1 MSNLERFGLISGIIG
16 LVSDLIALTTFVLGY
31 WQPATSNQT
40 NGGMPA
46 ILIVVTGLLIFYG
59 WVVISWVLTR
69 RKYLIQKRRRQK
81 KLFESSGDAVL
92 GVGIFVAPIYLLW
105 IIAIAQSINDPT
117 TAQLVHAKAEATS
130 IAQLALTPYPTVE
143 EGKAPPTPVILQSV
157 EDIIAQ
163 EQVGEEAFGYI
174 FVILFGSFF
183 YLIIGTGVKG
193 IIDSLIPIVYPEME
207 RPPLSKQ

>member
-16 LVSDLIALTTFVLGY
+16 LVVDLISLVTFVLGY

-59 WVVISWVLTR
+59 WVVISWALTR

-92 GVGIFVAPIYLLW
+92 GVGIFVAPIYLL
-105 IIAIAQSINDPT
+105 
-117 TAQLVHAKAEATS
+117 
-130 IAQLALTPYPTVE
+130 
-143 EGKAPPTPVILQSV
+143 
-157 EDIIAQ
+157 
-163 EQVGEEAFGYI
+163 
-174 FVILFGSFF
+174 
-183 YLIIGTGVKG
+183 
-193 IIDSLIPIVYPEME
+193 
-207 RPPLSKQ
+207 